1 MQTMTKAKRATI
13 YCAEIYQIINGK
25 HPEIAIVDAE
35 RKIKASKV
43 MTFAD
48 KSAKD

>member
-1 MQTMTKAKRATI
+1 MTKAKHASI
-13 YCAEIYQIINGK
+13 WCAEIYQIINGK
-25 HPEIAIVDAE
+25 HPEIAIADAE

-48 KSAKD
+48 KSAED